1 MTDFFVWP
9 RMDSSTAE
17 KLFMT
22 VKKNG
27 GPDVNLD
34 VSKFDYS
41 GVGKRKSG
49 RELQDIRD
57 RLIEISE
64 PYGFKA
70 RRSYDA
76 YELADDPGTEARA
89 RLDHEYTLV
98 FHDLVPMRWAEA
110 GSSEV
115 WSWFSLAFLPDLTHW
130 RWRFAST
137 SLNDEWNRER
147 WIGGDLPRHTW
158 ARYWWRTVRFSE
170 DPSLIGNLN
179 ETEMTQLLERPDALG
194 ANPKLMAAVASR
206 LQEFYELYSRY
217 YINTK
222 SEVVRDVMKR
232 LLRRLAYVDDA
243 ALNREELSLLVDNFF
258 DEISTALLTD
268 LSGSQVKD

>member
-17 KLFMT
+17 KLFTT
-22 VKKNG
+22 VKKNE
-27 GPDVNLD
+27 GPEVNLD
-34 VSKFDYS
+34 VSNFDYS
-41 GVGKRKSG
+41 SVGKRKTS
-49 RELQDIRD
+49 RELQEIRD
-57 RLIEISE
+57 RLVKIAE

-76 YELADDPGTEARA
+76 YELADDPGPEARS

-98 FHDLVPMRWAEA
+98 FHDFVPMRWTEA
-110 GSSEV
+110 GSNEV

-137 SLNDEWNRER
+137 SMKDEWNRER

-170 DPSLIGNLN
+170 DPSLIGSLN
-179 ETEMTQLLERPDALG
+179 ETEMTQILERPDVLG
-194 ANPKLMAAVASR
+194 ANPKLMAAVAPR
-206 LQEFYELYSRY
+206 LSKFYEIYSDSGY
-217 YINTK
+217 KK
-222 SEVVRDVMKR
+222 SWAVGDVMKH

-243 ALNREELSLLVDNFF
+243 ILNETELKWLVDGFF
-258 DEISTALLTD
+258 DDISQALS
-268 LSGSQVKD
+268 SGPTGPPLQS